1 MKVLRKQRCNSGNFT
16 LQLSLQVKNNY
27 AFPVIPQM
35 YIVTVNSGF
44 FESIRGSSRIIR
56 GPLSEQDII
65 SAPMAGSG
73 SARELHRLVGAGFM
87 NKLSAALSKAKD
99 IYHSTKPVVSAI
111 KGALPEG
118 SVRDA
123 LGMAGY
129 GTGAGTGAGM
139 ACSTTGRGKKSLAAR
154 LM

>member
-1 MKVLRKQRCNSGNFT
+1 VKVLRKQRCNSGNFT

-27 AFPVIPQM
+27 AFPVIPQL
-35 YIVTVNSGF
+35 YIVTANSGY
-44 FESIRGSSRIIR
+44 FESIRGSSRLLR
-56 GPLSEQDII
+56 GILSEQDII

-73 SARELHRLVGAGFM
+73 SAREMSRLVGAGFM

-99 IYHSTKPVVSAI
+99 IYHATKPAVSAI
-111 KGALPEG
+111 RGVLPEG
-118 SVRDA
+118 TAKNV

-129 GTGAGTGAGM
+129 GTGAGTGAGK
-139 ACSTTGRGKKSLAAR
+139 GKMSLAAR

>member
-1 MKVLRKQRCNSGNFT
+1 
-16 LQLSLQVKNNY
+16 
-27 AFPVIPQM
+27 M

-73 SARELHRLVGAGFM
+73 SAREMQRLVGAGFM

-99 IYHSTKPVVSAI
+99 IYHATKPVVSAI
-111 KGALPEG
+111 RGALPEG

-129 GTGAGTGAGM
+129 GTGAGMHGMGTGAGTGAGM